1 MHNNKNILRTLLTL
15 SPCMVAGAAGAE
27 GFVEDSKLNLQM
39 SNYYFNRDF
48 RDGAGQSKREEW
60 AQGFL
65 LDYRSGY
72 TPGTVGF
79 GLDALGMLGIKLDS
93 SPSRSGSGLLPAN
106 DEGRAADQ
114 FSRLGLAAKVKV
126 SESELKYG
134 TLIPV
139 QANTG
144 RILPQTFEGGLL
156 TSNEIDGLTLTGA
169 RFNRV
174 TDRDST
180 NAEKITLNNKNRRFA
195 GTVEGDDYW
204 VGGADYALSK
214 ALTVSYQYAKL
225 QDVYQQNFFGI
236 NHTWNVGPG
245 KLKSDLRYMLSDDAG
260 AASGGAID
268 SGALSGLFTYSL
280 GGHAFGLGL
289 QKMNGNTSMPYLNGA
304 DPYLNNYVQISD
316 FAEPGERS
324 WQLRY
329 DYNFAAIGIPG
340 LTFMTRYVKGDHAD
354 AATRADEGREWERNT
369 DIVYTVQSGAL
380 KNVGVRWRNAA
391 YRSNFA
397 RGADENR
404 LIVSYTLPIW

>member
-93 SPSRSGSGLLPAN
+93 SPDRSGSGLLPAN

-134 TLIPV
+134 TLIPKLPTV

-156 TSNEIDGLTLTGA
+156 TSNESSGTSL
-169 RFNRV
+169 RV
-174 TDRDST
+174 
-180 NAEKITLNNKNRRFA
+180 
-195 GTVEGDDYW
+195 
-204 VGGADYALSK
+204 
-214 ALTVSYQYAKL
+214 
-225 QDVYQQNFFGI
+225 
-236 NHTWNVGPG
+236 
-245 KLKSDLRYMLSDDAG
+245 
-260 AASGGAID
+260 
-268 SGALSGLFTYSL
+268 
-280 GGHAFGLGL
+280 
-289 QKMNGNTSMPYLNGA
+289 
-304 DPYLNNYVQISD
+304 
-316 FAEPGERS
+316 
-324 WQLRY
+324 
-329 DYNFAAIGIPG
+329 
-340 LTFMTRYVKGDHAD
+340 
-354 AATRADEGREWERNT
+354 
-369 DIVYTVQSGAL
+369 
-380 KNVGVRWRNAA
+380 
-391 YRSNFA
+391 
-397 RGADENR
+397 
-404 LIVSYTLPIW
+404 